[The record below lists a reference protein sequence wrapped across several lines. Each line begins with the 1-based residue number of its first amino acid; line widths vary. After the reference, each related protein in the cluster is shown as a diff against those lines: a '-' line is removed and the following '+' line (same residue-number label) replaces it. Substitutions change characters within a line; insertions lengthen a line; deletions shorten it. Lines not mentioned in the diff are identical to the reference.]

1 MTELAKSLR
10 EREKKLERKK
20 KHSQKKTQTEKQYL
34 ERKKKMDTFGTKT
47 EIYSE
52 GKKETK

>member
-1 MTELAKSLR
+1 LPRATEK
-10 EREKKLERKK
+10 EKKFGKK
-20 KHSQKKTQTEKQYL
+20 KKTFTEKTQTEKQYL
-34 ERKKKMDTFGTKT
+34 ERKKKMDNFGTKN